1 MRLQRSRWLLSR
13 PCTELRVFK
22 VYEHGQVLDE
32 WAAVV
37 GTVQAS
43 HGRVWYLVELAK
55 RTHSRRE
62 G

>member
-1 MRLQRSRWLLSR
+1 
-13 PCTELRVFK
+13 VFK
-22 VYEHGQVLDE
+22 VYEDGQVLDE

>member
-1 MRLQRSRWLLSR
+1 
-13 PCTELRVFK
+13 VFK

-32 WAAVV
+32 WAAVL

-43 HGRVWYLVELAK
+43 HGRAWYLVELAK
-55 RTHSRRE
+55 RTHSRQE